1 MSAGFDF
8 GSTIMKTTTTFAIAA
23 MLLALGASASA
34 QQKPI
39 AYPAKG
45 QSAQQQSKDDG
56 ECLAWAKQNTG
67 VDPAKVAAGPQAAPP
82 PPPKGGRVKGAA
94 AGAAVG
100 AIGGNDVGEAAVKGA
115 VVGGVAQ
122 RNRARGQQEAA
133 AAQNQQAQGQQQQAM
148 ATYYK
153 AYGACMTG
161 RGYSLQ

>member
-1 MSAGFDF
+1 MNPRLSAALFAALA
-8 GSTIMKTTTTFAIAA
+8 AIALSLPA
-23 MLLALGASASA
+23 AA

-39 AYPAKG
+39 IYPAKN
-45 QSAQQQSKDDG
+45 QSKDQQSKDDG
-56 ECLAWAKQNTG
+56 ECLAWARQNTG
-67 VDPAKVAAGPQAAPP
+67 VDPAKLAPVQTAAAP
-82 PPPKGGRVKGAA
+82 PPPKGGRARGAA

-100 AIGGNDVGEAAVKGA
+100 AIGGNDVGNAAVKGA

-133 AAQNQQAQGQQQQAM
+133 AAQAQQVQGQQQQAL
-148 ATYYK
+148 ATYWK

>member
-1 MSAGFDF
+1 
-8 GSTIMKTTTTFAIAA
+8 MKVASYLAIGAA
-23 MLLALGASASA
+23 LAALCASASA
-34 QQKPI
+34 QQKPVV
-39 AYPAKG
+39 YPAKG

-67 VDPAKVAAGPQAAPP
+67 VDPAKLAASPPPAAP
-82 PPPKGGRVKGAA
+82 PPPKGGRAKGAA

-133 AAQNQQAQGQQQQAM
+133 AAQTQQAQAQSQQAM
-148 ATYYK
+148 TTYYK